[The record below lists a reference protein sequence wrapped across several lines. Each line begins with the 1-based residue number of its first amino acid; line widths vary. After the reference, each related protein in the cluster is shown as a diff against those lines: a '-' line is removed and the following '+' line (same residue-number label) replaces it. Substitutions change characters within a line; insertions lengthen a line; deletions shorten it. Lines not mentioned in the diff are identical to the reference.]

1 MQRENP
7 AVSLYRPNTRSTGVA
22 QVQVSIRRIQFE
34 QAWAKVQEMQTT
46 DAVFE
51 GPIVAVNRGGAI
63 VMVEVRLPPEIL

>member
-1 MQRENP
+1 M
-7 AVSLYRPNTRSTGVA
+7 
-22 QVQVSIRRIQFE
+22 SIRRIQFE

-63 VMVEVRLPPEIL
+63 VMVEVRLAEDTIKCPPFEEKARFG